1 MGAETQQK
9 QGDHLMDQPQETTK
23 ARDDI
28 AWTRVAVAKV
38 VPREYADVLDL
49 GSENSKKKKKKKSR
63 TMPRVQL
70 AVRSRKPAAPCTSRK
85 CSCKPGQKAEDSD
98 R

>member
-49 GSENSKKKKKKKSR
+49 GSENSKKKKKKSHE
-63 TMPRVQL
+63 QCQGSNL
-70 AVRSRKPAAPCTSRK
+70 
-85 CSCKPGQKAEDSD
+85 Q
-98 R
+98 